1 MKISKKPFIFFLCL
15 AATFTVL
22 AGCNKKTKKNTTNN
36 KTNVT
41 TKDSTTKNTTKK
53 DTTKKTTA
61 KQTTTDASLKYKVNE
76 DVFNKYFNITPDT
89 LNDLN
94 ITIEYEQT
102 CCGYNYSGTSKFDG
116 ANHLDVYYDEFADE
130 TYTSYRYFNSLSDNT
145 LYYDEFFLNGTW
157 EYEGNIDYNLDDF
170 INRRL
175 LLLKINF
182 ADLTFNTKTNC
193 YEASSIVIDGFGT
206 YSNVKIGF
214 EDNVLKTYEFEFLDT
229 ADYTNSIS
237 ATVKDIGKTVVDN
250 PYAKYMVN
258 EETFNKYFNITNETL
273 DDLNLTINY
282 DNMFNGV
289 SFTGTVKFN
298 GKVWNDSYYCSGD
311 YYFDSFL
318 INKIEEDTMYVDY
331 TCYSAEDGWDSLD
344 NSDYSLKSFIDYRL
358 YLVNLGRNSFEYDV
372 TTNSYVASSVT
383 KDGKTY
389 SNVKIKFE
397 DNKLVSFE
405 YRTSNNIISATVED
419 VDATEVK
426 YVKEYFVDEK
436 TFNSYFNVMD
446 VVALNELN
454 YTAHYEYAYT
464 VGGDYSASADI
475 KTENGLFLVDYKT
488 DSSSFKYYYE
498 TFVDL
503 EKGGY
508 IFFDKYT
515 LDVTEWLK
523 DDRKNFSSWAFLSQN
538 AYLLTG
544 MDFSNFTFDPITMMY
559 VTENI
564 DAGSNQ
570 HYLNVKIKFEDNK
583 PVCYSY
589 TFNVYNSS
597 EELTRSWDIVETFT
611 NVGSTKV
618 ECPVETK
625 YEVDKTTFDK
635 YFDVDSLEELNK
647 LNLSIE
653 YDYADDYTTKKGTI
667 IVDGCE
673 ASELYLKDSHFAYND
688 FHIIEPSNSEVKH
701 TLYRYLKDYDNWA
714 EVTYGLGDVYGLTLN
729 LYYIPVLDFSKLTY
743 NSETQSYEATNIEVN
758 GFIYDSV
765 SIKFKDR
772 KPVSYTIAGKNKYV
786 VDGETSYVD
795 YTISAKAYNVG
806 TTIVVNPIS
815 E

>member
-1 MKISKKPFIFFLCL
+1 
-15 AATFTVL
+15 
-22 AGCNKKTKKNTTNN
+22 
-36 KTNVT
+36 
-41 TKDSTTKNTTKK
+41 
-53 DTTKKTTA
+53 
-61 KQTTTDASLKYKVNE
+61 
-76 DVFNKYFNITPDT
+76 
-89 LNDLN
+89 
-94 ITIEYEQT
+94 
-102 CCGYNYSGTSKFDG
+102 
-116 ANHLDVYYDEFADE
+116 
-130 TYTSYRYFNSLSDNT
+130 
-145 LYYDEFFLNGTW
+145 
-157 EYEGNIDYNLDDF
+157 
-170 INRRL
+170 
-175 LLLKINF
+175 
-182 ADLTFNTKTNC
+182 
-193 YEASSIVIDGFGT
+193 
-206 YSNVKIGF
+206 
-214 EDNVLKTYEFEFLDT
+214 
-229 ADYTNSIS
+229 
-237 ATVKDIGKTVVDN
+237 
-250 PYAKYMVN
+250 
-258 EETFNKYFNITNETL
+258 
-273 DDLNLTINY
+273 
-282 DNMFNGV
+282 
-289 SFTGTVKFN
+289 
-298 GKVWNDSYYCSGD
+298 
-311 YYFDSFL
+311 
-318 INKIEEDTMYVDY
+318 
-331 TCYSAEDGWDSLD
+331 
-344 NSDYSLKSFIDYRL
+344 
-358 YLVNLGRNSFEYDV
+358 
-372 TTNSYVASSVT
+372 
-383 KDGKTY
+383 
-389 SNVKIKFE
+389 
-397 DNKLVSFE
+397 
-405 YRTSNNIISATVED
+405 
-419 VDATEVK
+419 
-426 YVKEYFVDEK
+426 
-436 TFNSYFNVMD
+436 
-446 VVALNELN
+446 
-454 YTAHYEYAYT
+454 
-464 VGGDYSASADI
+464 
-475 KTENGLFLVDYKT
+475 
-488 DSSSFKYYYE
+488 
-498 TFVDL
+498 
-503 EKGGY
+503 
-508 IFFDKYT
+508 
-515 LDVTEWLK
+515 
-523 DDRKNFSSWAFLSQN
+523 
-538 AYLLTG
+538 